1 MRLNFYRVP
10 NATETPRIDPKELC
24 KLVFSNVTYVFLQ
37 HVLKKHVSKGRK
49 KRKHE
54 TVIQKRLLILT
65 KINED
70 F

>member
-49 KRKHE
+49 KENMK
-54 TVIQKRLLILT
+54 QLSK
-65 KINED
+65 KD